1 MQTNIY
7 AYTANTNP
15 YPEFVSLNRQADGK
29 ITLTVREPAKP
40 GPYSDKDSGSDVT
53 VPLPR
58 GELLKLFEALRNE
71 LTPPMMKAR
80 GESI

>member
-1 MQTNIY
+1 MQNIY

-15 YPEFVSLNRQADGK
+15 YPEYVSLNKMPDGR
-29 ITLTVREPAKP
+29 ISLSVRAPAQP
-40 GPYSDKDSGSDVT
+40 GEFSDKDEGPNAGVE
-53 VPLPR
+53 LPR